1 MELDNMAMSREE
13 KVEFLGYLEG
23 VKANNMEENNSSQ
36 RAFIV
41 NGENLFYENELDWII
56 ANLRRELQ

>member
-41 NGENLFYENELDWII
+41 NGENLFYENEL
-56 ANLRRELQ
+56 E